1 MAGMA
6 ANPAASMIPGDAMQH
21 ELPDTPAPAADLPT
35 AEIITYAQFLSA
47 RSRRALDQARAG
59 NTGVSDYPWAYTF
72 EPRP

>member
-1 MAGMA
+1 
-6 ANPAASMIPGDAMQH
+6 MQD

-47 RSRRALDQARAG
+47 RSRRALDQVRAG
-59 NTGVSDYPWAYTF
+59 DPRVSDYPWAYTF